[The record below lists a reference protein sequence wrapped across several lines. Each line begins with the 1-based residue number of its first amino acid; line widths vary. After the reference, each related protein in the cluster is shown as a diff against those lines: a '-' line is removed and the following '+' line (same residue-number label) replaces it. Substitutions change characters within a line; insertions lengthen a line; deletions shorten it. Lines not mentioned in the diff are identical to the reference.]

1 LAFSTVTYS
10 QSKKDLQQKRQNLL
24 SEISLAEKLIK
35 KARTSRSTS
44 VAQLATIKKQIENRE
59 LLVNQLS
66 TEVSSIKDEI
76 SQNEREVE
84 GLEANIKRLKEE
96 YAQMIYFAY
105 KHKHATNKLT
115 FLFAADDFK
124 IAYNRLRYMQEIDEH
139 RKRKSASIDRSKQL
153 IVTKVEDLKNQQI
166 QKEQLLTTQTE
177 QKAKLQGERA
187 HKDRVIEGLKSNEKE
202 LLADIKQKRTNAS
215 KLNAAIEDAIRQEI
229 MLAKKA
235 AEEEEE
241 KQRKLAAKEY
251 AKAVEKAEGVDVAKV
266 EEKTAEQKKPIRV
279 ATRYMATPEA
289 AALTSSFSGSRGKL
303 PWPVEKGIITSSFG
317 EHAHPVLS
325 KVKVKNNGVNIATE
339 QDALVRAVFK
349 GKVVSVV
356 FNPGFQKA
364 IIVKHGDYFTVYS
377 NMKETF
383 VKAGDEISTKEALG
397 TVFTDLDAAKSEVHF
412 EVWKGTTQLNPQSW
426 IFQNSYL

>member
-1 LAFSTVTYS
+1 M
-10 QSKKDLQQKRQNLL
+10 
-24 SEISLAEKLIK
+24 AEKLIQK
-35 KARTSRSTS
+35 SRTSRTTS
-44 VAQLATIKKQIENRE
+44 IAQLATIKKQIENRE
-59 LLVNQLS
+59 ILVKQLS
-66 TEVSSIKDEI
+66 TEVSSIRNEI
-76 SQNEREVE
+76 SQNENEIE
-84 GLEANIKRLKEE
+84 GLEANIKTLKDE

-115 FLFAADDFK
+115 FLFAANDFK
-124 IAYNRLRYMQEIDEH
+124 TAFNRLRYMQEIDEH
-139 RKRKSASIDRSKQL
+139 RKRKSVSIDRSKQL
-153 IVTKVEDLKNQQI
+153 IVEKVEGLKSQQI
-166 QKEQLLTTQTE
+166 EKEQLLATQTE
-177 QKAKLQGERA
+177 QKEKLQGERA
-187 HKDRVIEGLKSNEKE
+187 HQDKIIEGLKSNEDE
-202 LLADIKQKRTNAS
+202 LLADLKEKRSNAS

-241 KQRKLAAKEY
+241 RQRKLAAEEY
-251 AKAVEKAEGVDVAKV
+251 ASAVEKAEGVDVTKV
-266 EEKTAEQKKPIRV
+266 EEQPVQKKPIRV
-279 ATRYMATPEA
+279 ATTYSATPEA
-289 AALTSSFSGSRGKL
+289 AALTTSFSGSRGKL

-383 VKAGDEISTKEALG
+383 VKAGDEINTKEALG
-397 TVFTDLDAAKSEVHF
+397 TVFTDYDRAKSEVHF